1 MASIPRAGL
10 HPITTFRGR
19 AAAFGSQGL
28 GALADE
34 CGEILSFAPTSY
46 GACADPP
53 RSERICPYTAAMTAI
68 PLAEVITL
76 LILGLAAG
84 TAGGLVGIG
93 GSLVII
99 PVLTLLMDKD
109 QHLAQACAMI
119 VNVFVAVPAL
129 LRHHQAK
136 AVQWGVVVRML
147 PFGLV
152 LILVGVALSDRI
164 DGELLMKLFGV
175 FLLYIIAINVLKLF
189 EDGRKD
195 NSRSLR
201 IGWLPVG
208 LVGSLMGFAAGL
220 LGIGG
225 GPIAVPMLQRI
236 CRLPLRTSIATAT
249 AVMCVT
255 AAIGAWRK
263 NAGLSDLLESSATPN
278 PLGESLLLAACLVP
292 TAMIGALIGARLTH
306 KLPIKLLRIAF
317 ILLMIWA
324 SVNMLDLL
332 PSELAAGLSSSLF
345 PAP

>member
-10 HPITTFRGR
+10 HPIKTCRGR
-19 AAAFGSQGL
+19 AAALGSRGL

-46 GACADPP
+46 RACTDPL
-53 RSERICPYTAAMTAI
+53 RSEPICPYTAAM
-68 PLAEVITL
+68 PLDEVITL

-99 PVLTLLMDKD
+99 PVLTLLMGKD

-129 LRHHQAK
+129 FRHHQAK

-152 LILVGVALSDRI
+152 LILIGVALSDRI
-164 DGELLMKLFGV
+164 DGELLMKFFGV

-201 IGWLPVG
+201 VGWLPVG

-236 CRLPLRTSIATAT
+236 CRLPLRKSIATAT

-263 NAGLSDLLESSATPN
+263 NAGLSELLESGAVTE
-278 PLGESLLLAACLVP
+278 PLAFKESLVLAACLVP

-306 KLPIKLLRIAF
+306 KLPLKLLRIAF

-324 SVNMLDLL
+324 CVNMLGLF
-332 PSELAAGLSSSLF
+332 PSELVAGVSSSLF
-345 PAP
+345 PA